1 MPANVSGATLDLA
14 MRRLLV
20 SIVVL
25 AAGLAWATSAMAASG
40 GRVATVELAARTGGL
55 FASGSRVP
63 RFTLAGVHWRGPG
76 DIRFRTRAVSGGW
89 SPWRAGAPEEE
100 DGPDRLSLESSPPG
114 WRVGNPWWAGESD
127 GIEVR
132 ATGRVSRVRA
142 RLVWSPELRIPYRRP
157 AAAETPSIVPRA
169 GWGADESI
177 RRGAPVYARDMR
189 FAIVH
194 HTAGRN
200 DYTRSEAPAVVRGIQ
215 LYHVQGNG
223 WNDIGYNFLV
233 DRFGTVYEGRFGG
246 VDRNVVGAHALGFN
260 TGSVGIAL
268 LGTYGS
274 TRPPAAAQDAI
285 ARLISW
291 RLDVAH
297 VDPTGIVPLVSGGS
311 ERYANG
317 APVQL
322 RAVSGHRDTG
332 STACPGDALYGRLDA
347 IAAEARA
354 LGGQKVFEPSAETA
368 GTSVRFRARLARP
381 GAWAVVVVNAE
392 GIEVARGTGTTT
404 TVDWTWDSSSSAT
417 GGYAWTITAG
427 AARPATGSLRAGGP
441 SATLEVTEVA
451 AEPSG
456 ITPNGDGQSDAAVV
470 AFRLS
475 KAASVTVGV
484 ADAFGA
490 TVATVLDRA
499 WRRAGARKA
508 TITADTLADGL
519 YSVTIEATTTSGE
532 LAEATIPLTVSRTLG
547 LVGLTPT
554 AFSPN
559 GDGRNDE
566 LAVTFSLT
574 APATAR
580 VRIERDGRW
589 VATPLVANL
598 ADGEHRVTWAGARS
612 SGALRDGSYTAVVE
626 TQDAVGT
633 VAYASAFT
641 VDTKPPRV
649 RFLSGRGIRL
659 SVSEPSMLTLKIDG
673 RRVRREV
680 LRAGTVR
687 VPWSPSPARVR
698 VVARDT
704 AGNDSAPLVQIRRGS
719 ESGQ

>member
-1 MPANVSGATLDLA
+1 LPAKEWSATLDLA
-14 MRRLLV
+14 MRRLLIP
-20 SIVVL
+20 IVVI
-25 AAGLAWATSAMAASG
+25 AAGLAWASSATAASG
-40 GRVATVELAARTGGL
+40 GRVATVELPARAGGL
-55 FASGSRVP
+55 FAARSAVP

-76 DIRFRTRAVSGGW
+76 AIRFRTRAVGGGW

-100 DGPDRLSLESSPPG
+100 DGPDSLSPESSPLG

-132 ATGRVSRVRA
+132 ATGRVTRVRA

-157 AAAETPSIVPRA
+157 AAVETPAIVPRA
-169 GWGADESI
+169 VWGANESI
-177 RRGAPVYARDMR
+177 RRGAPTYAPEVR

-297 VDPTGIVPLVSGGS
+297 VDPTEVVPFVSGGS

-317 APVQL
+317 APV
-322 RAVSGHRDTG
+322 RMRGVSGHRDTG
-332 STACPGDALYGRLDA
+332 LTECPGNALYGRLDA

-354 LGGQKVFEPSAETA
+354 LGGQKVFQPSVEAA

-381 GAWAVVVVNAE
+381 GPWAVVVANAE
-392 GIEVARGTGTTT
+392 GIEVARGTGATA
-404 TVDWTWDSSSSAT
+404 TVDWVWDSSSSPT

-427 AARPATGSLRAGGP
+427 AARPATGTLRAGGS
-441 SATLEVTEVA
+441 SATLAVTEVV
-451 AEPSG
+451 AEPAG
-456 ITPNGDGQSDAAVV
+456 ITPNGDGQGDSAVITY
-470 AFRLS
+470 RLS
-475 KAASVTVGV
+475 KAASVTASVV
-484 ADAFGA
+484 DAFGA
-490 TVATVLDRA
+490 TVATVLDRV
-499 WRRAGARKA
+499 WRRAGARTVTVA
-508 TITADTLADGL
+508 GDALADGL
-519 YSVTIEATTTSGE
+519 YSVTIGATTPGGE
-532 LAEATIPLTVSRTLG
+532 LAEAAVPLVVSRTLG

-566 LAVTFSLT
+566 LALTFSLT

-589 VATPLVANL
+589 VATPLLTNL
-598 ADGEHRVTWAGARS
+598 AAGEHRVTWDGARPG
-612 SGALRDGSYTAVVE
+612 GALRDGSYAAVVE
-626 TQDAVGT
+626 TQDAIGT
-633 VAYASAFT
+633 VSHDSLFA

-659 SVSEPSMLTLKIDG
+659 SVSEPSMLTLQIDG

-687 VPWSPSPARVR
+687 VPWSGSAIRVR
-698 VVARDT
+698 VVARDA
-704 AGNDSAPLVQIRRGS
+704 AGNDSAPLSRIRRGT